1 MTSSE
6 LRKKFLEFFE
16 ERGHKVI
23 PSSSLVPENDP
34 SVLFTTA
41 GMHPLVPYLLGEK
54 HPLGKRLCDVQKCLR
69 TDDIDEVGDAQ
80 HCTFF
85 EMLGYWSLGDYFK
98 KESIHFTF
106 GFYLEVL
113 GFDKNDISVSVFAG
127 DETAPFDQESFDTW
141 KNEIGIPEDRIYKY
155 DRKDN
160 WWGPVGNTGP
170 CGPCTEMFVDTGIDA
185 CGPDCGP
192 SCNCDKFVE
201 IGNNVF
207 MEYKRQVRT
216 ILIDGMHCLYDENFE
231 INQTLLEIL
240 NSKNTRKILVVDG
253 YREKAKEL
261 LKVFDIECFS
271 LEEEKITKTNPEY
284 FKKLFEKFDLKSED
298 VIYFDHS
305 QENIDS
311 AKSLGILTE
320 LYSGAEQVDQ
330 FLQKNLYKFEPLA
343 QKNVDVGLGLERL
356 AMFSQKKDDVFQ
368 IDTFEPIIKKIEELS
383 GKTYQGNEKAFRI
396 IADHSR
402 AVVFAIGDGAVPS
415 NKGAGYIVRR
425 LIRRAIRYSWL
436 LGYEGSLESILELII
451 SGSSYEMREGKTVKD
466 KFKTEEEQFS
476 KIIDS
481 GLKQV
486 EKVFA
491 SKTPISQEEYAKVM
505 QFPNSRDI
513 LREIHSQEP
522 NDQVHPEFKK
532 AGISMTN
539 RQMHDAY
546 VTGKE
551 GFNLYQ
557 TYGLPH
563 EILLDLGQKRHLF
576 VSKRNYQAEAEKHQA
591 LSRTASAGMF
601 KGGLADN
608 KVETTRLHTAAHLL
622 LAALR
627 QVLSPEVSQKGSN
640 ITEERLRFDFNWPE
654 KMTAEQIAEVEK
666 IVNEKIKEN
675 IPVEMEELSLDD
687 AKKSGANGVFD

>member
-1 MTSSE
+1 LFGICFFVSCNLFSMTSAD
-6 LRKKFLEFFE
+6 LRKKFLDFFE
-16 ERGHKVI
+16 KRGHKVI
-23 PSSSLVPENDP
+23 PSASLVPENDP

-69 TDDIDEVGDAQ
+69 TDDIDEIGDAQ

-98 KESIHFTF
+98 KESIHYTF
-106 GFYLEVL
+106 DFYVEVL
-113 GFDKNDISVSVFAG
+113 GFSKDDISVSVFAG
-127 DETAPFDQESFDTW
+127 DETASFDQESFDTW

-160 WWGPVGNTGP
+160 WWGPVGVTGP
-170 CGPCTEMFVDTGIDA
+170 CGPCTEMFVDTGIDV

-207 MEYKRQVRT
+207 MEF
-216 ILIDGMHCLYDENFE
+216 N
-231 INQTLLEIL
+231 
-240 NSKNTRKILVVDG
+240 
-253 YREKAKEL
+253 
-261 LKVFDIECFS
+261 KVSSD
-271 LEEEKITKTNPEY
+271 KY
-284 FKKLFEKFDLKSED
+284 
-298 VIYFDHS
+298 
-305 QENIDS
+305 
-311 AKSLGILTE
+311 
-320 LYSGAEQVDQ
+320 
-330 FLQKNLYKFEPLA
+330 EPLA

-356 AMFSQKKDDVFQ
+356 AMFSQNKADVFQ
-368 IDTFEPIIKKIEELS
+368 IDTFEPIIQKIEQLT
-383 GKTYQGNEKAFRI
+383 GKTYMGNEKAFRI
-396 IADHSR
+396 IADHLR
-402 AVVFAIGDGAVPS
+402 AAVFAISDGAIPS

-436 LGYEGSLESILELII
+436 LEYEGSLESILELII
-451 SGSSYEMREGKTVKD
+451 SGSSYEMREGETVKD

-476 KIIDS
+476 RIIDN
-481 GLKQV
+481 GLRQV

-491 SKTPISQEEYAKVM
+491 NKKPISQEEYAKVM
-505 QFPNSRDI
+505 QFPNRKDI
-513 LREIHSQEP
+513 LRKIHSQEP
-522 NDQVHPEFKK
+522 NDQVHPEFKQ
-532 AGISMTN
+532 AGIQMTN
-539 RQMHDAY
+539 KQMHEAY
-546 VTGKE
+546 ISGKE

-576 VSKRNYQAEAEKHQA
+576 VSKRNYQAELKKHQE

-608 KVETTRLHTAAHLL
+608 KAETTRLHTAVHLL

-627 QVLSPEVSQKGSN
+627 QVLSPDVSQKGSN
-640 ITEERLRFDFNWPE
+640 ITEERLRLDFNWPE
-654 KMTAEQIAEVEK
+654 KLSSDQIEQVEK
-666 IVNEKIKEN
+666 IVNEKIKED
-675 IPVEMEELSLDD
+675 IPVKMEELNLED
-687 AKKSGANGVFD
+687 AKKSGATGVFDDRYGERVKVFTIRSFSKEICGGPHVASTGELGTFKIIKEKSSSAGVRRIKAILK